1 MTTPI
6 FHGSITKGRL
16 TLDNPERYLVYMA
29 GLEGK
34 RVELVLRK
42 KRSKRSDQANRYY
55 WGIVVQIL
63 ANHLGYEPSEL
74 HEALKIRFLS
84 DRREDEKGL
93 MKVGSTA
100 KLSTDEFAQY
110 VNRVVRWAA
119 ESLGVYVP
127 DANQMED

>member
-6 FHGSITKGRL
+6 FHGSITKGCL

-42 KRSKRSDQANRYY
+42 KRSKRSDGQNKYY
-55 WGIVVQIL
+55 FGVVVKIL
-63 ANHLGYEPSEL
+63 ANHCGYEPEEL

-84 DRREDEKGL
+84 DRREDDHGL
-93 MKVGSTA
+93 MKVHSTA
-100 KLSTDEFAQY
+100 KLSTDEFTQY

-127 DANQMED
+127 SANDMEY

>member
-6 FHGSITKGRL
+6 FHGSIMKGRL

-34 RVELVLRK
+34 RVEVVLRK
-42 KRSKRSDQANRYY
+42 KRSKRSDQQNRYY

-63 ANHLGYEPSEL
+63 ANHCGYEPDQM
-74 HEALKIRFLS
+74 HEALKYKFLS
-84 DRREDEKGL
+84 DHQEDSSGL
-93 MKVGSTA
+93 ITIRSTA
-100 KLSTDEFAQY
+100 SMTTDEFAQY

-127 DANQMED
+127 SANDMEY

>member
-1 MTTPI
+1 MTTPV

-16 TLDNPERYLVYMA
+16 ALDNPDRYLVYMA

-55 WGIVVQIL
+55 FGVVVKIL
-63 ANHLGYEPSEL
+63 GNFCGMDPDEMHS
-74 HEALKIRFLS
+74 ALKVKFLS
-84 DRREDEKGL
+84 DHHEDEKGL

-100 KLSTDEFAQY
+100 KLSTDEFTQY
-110 VNRVVRWAA
+110 VNADISVSEQRERVGCMDL
-119 ESLGVYVP
+119 LG
-127 DANQMED
+127 DL